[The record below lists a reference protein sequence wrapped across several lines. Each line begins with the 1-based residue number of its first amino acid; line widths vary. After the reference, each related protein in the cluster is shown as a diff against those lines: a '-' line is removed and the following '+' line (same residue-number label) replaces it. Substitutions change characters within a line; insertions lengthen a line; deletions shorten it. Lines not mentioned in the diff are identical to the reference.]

1 MGSTILRRP
10 VRIFHRL
17 TLITTSVGGF
27 LTGRGYPP
35 SIELNSNSIF
45 SGRESDA
52 TQCYNSIKLNHFW
65 RYGNA
70 LKAQYRLAPGIAGTH
85 SFPRPDA
92 ESLCLQVSSDHDT
105 PKLPSLKRTKKNQKR
120 KQKERKK
127 NATPSRHR
135 YRQVATGVI
144 LKN

>member
-1 MGSTILRRP
+1 MQLHLETPLNSI
-10 VRIFHRL
+10 IFGDVGTFSISRMQKNL
-17 TLITTSVGGF
+17 VLCWGEKTSVEKRTF
-27 LTGRGYPP
+27 
-35 SIELNSNSIF
+35 SISRMQKNLVLCWGEKTSVWK
-45 SGRESDA
+45 
-52 TQCYNSIKLNHFW
+52 T
-65 RYGNA
+65 NA

-92 ESLCLQVSSDHDT
+92 VSLCLQISSDNDT
-105 PKLPSLKRTKKNQKR
+105 PKLPFLKRTKKNQKR

-135 YRQVATGVI
+135 YRQVATEVN

>member
-1 MGSTILRRP
+1 MAFSTNPKRGFQFL
-10 VRIFHRL
+10 IFHFSL
-17 TLITTSVGGF
+17 FI
-27 LTGRGYPP
+27 LTGRGYLP
-35 SIELNSNSIF
+35 
-45 SGRESDA
+45 
-52 TQCYNSIKLNHFW
+52 SIKLNSNLIFCCRESHMQLNLATPLNSIIFL

-92 ESLCLQVSSDHDT
+92 VSLCLQVSSDHDT